1 MTSLEKVQSRLR
13 IAQLNKGQYNEVER
27 SKAVK
32 KQIVLHHTAGG
43 SAQSSING
51 WNADATPVATAFV
64 IDRDGTIFQA
74 FPSWCWAY
82 ALGVNQANYRT
93 LEAQAVQIELAS
105 YGTLK
110 QLNGEYYNAYGSKI
124 KPENVCVLDKPFRGS
139 KFYEKYT
146 PEQIESTKVLIEYLS
161 EAYNITLNYKPDI
174 FDINQRALR
183 GESGLFTH
191 CSFRSDKSDVYP
203 QPELIQ
209 MLSSLNATT

>member
-1 MTSLEKVQSRLR
+1 MMTSLEKVKSRLR
-13 IAQLNKGQYNEVER
+13 IAQLNKKQYNEVER
-27 SKAVK
+27 DKAVK

-105 YGTLK
+105 YGYLK
-110 QLNGEYYNAYGSKI
+110 EINGEFYTAYGNKI
-124 KPENVCVLDKPFRGS
+124 APDKVCKLQVPFRGQ
-139 KFYEKYT
+139 KYYEAYT
-146 PEQIESTKVLIEYLS
+146 PAQIESTIMLVKYLA
-161 EAYNITLNYKPDI
+161 EAYKIDVRFKSDM
-174 FDINQRALR
+174 FDLNQRALR
-183 GESGLFTH
+183 GEPGLFTH
-191 CSFRSDKSDVYP
+191 CSFRTDKSDIFP
-203 QPELIQ
+203 QPSMIDALKT
-209 MLSSLNATT
+209 L

>member
-1 MTSLEKVQSRLR
+1 MTSLEKVKSRLR
-13 IAQLNKGQYNEVER
+13 IAQLNKKQYNEVER
-27 SKAVK
+27 DKAVK

-105 YGTLK
+105 YGYLK
-110 QLNGEYYNAYGSKI
+110 EINGEFYTAYGNKI
-124 KPENVCVLDKPFRGS
+124 APDKVCKLQVPFRGQ
-139 KFYEKYT
+139 KYYEAYT
-146 PEQIESTKVLIEYLS
+146 PAQIESTIMLVKYLA
-161 EAYNITLNYKPDI
+161 EAYKIDVRFESDM
-174 FDINQRALR
+174 FDLNQRALR
-183 GESGLFTH
+183 GEPGLFTH
-191 CSFRSDKSDVYP
+191 CSFRTDKSDIFP
-203 QPELIQ
+203 QPSMIDALKT
-209 MLSSLNATT
+209 L